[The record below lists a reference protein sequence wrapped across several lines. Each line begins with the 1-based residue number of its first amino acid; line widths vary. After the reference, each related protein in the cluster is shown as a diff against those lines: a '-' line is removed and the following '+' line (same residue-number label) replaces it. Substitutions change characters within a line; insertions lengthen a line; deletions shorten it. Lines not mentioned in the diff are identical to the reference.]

1 MYLFFYKMVE
11 DVISHKSLN
20 FDVNTDKLSV
30 RMNFATKLI
39 INICKATKLHE
50 DGWNDQGT

>member
-1 MYLFFYKMVE
+1 MVE
-11 DVISHKSLN
+11 DVIGHKSLN

-50 DGWNDQGT
+50 DG